1 MAGFGRKC
9 PEGIGGTK
17 TRTLAVEYASMQY
30 GSKAPFSGRNS
41 VGRSMPSSVPKK
53 IDKYEVL
60 GIVARGGMGVV
71 YKALDRTLEREVAI
85 KMVSGSGDERFQGL
99 KRFYREAQFTASLR
113 HPNIVTVYDLGEFQ
127 GTPYLVM
134 EYLPGRSLQSLL
146 DDQSMTLLQKI
157 RCMRQVCEG
166 LHYAHTR
173 QPAIIHRDIKPANIM
188 VLEDGMVK
196 IIDFGIARL
205 GQNRNTRTGF
215 VMGTYQYM
223 SPEQVRNQEIDG
235 RSDVFS
241 TGVVLFHLLT
251 HRLPFDGA
259 NVSQTLELIMNAPVP
274 PLSRLLRDYPRR
286 LDAILARALAKRREE
301 RYQTADELAFD
312 LAQVEAELKRGSF
325 GRHLSDAERMY
336 HQGDYERA
344 KVEVGRVLEVDSD
357 HREAGELMTRI
368 QRASTLQQRQK
379 RALSLRQQSEEA
391 LKLNRV
397 SEAFSCVE
405 QALRLDPDNEE
416 LRRFREKILLKEKV
430 NQALSRAERAVAAD
444 RFDEAL
450 RAVQDALEFD
460 PESVRAKSFQLM
472 IEAKLGNRRPLRAET
487 TASFAKPRRV
497 KTTTSLR
504 RRTTDSKPMSEPAL
518 SPPRRGFEEP
528 DPVWTEET
536 WSGLLGPT
544 AEFQGGGQAL
554 DAARGRE
561 PVYSPSFDLGRYD
574 TKMEH
579 VSPRDAEPVEAQK
592 LPPIDSFVQ
601 RRPASVPEIEPEP
614 NHARS
619 AEEPTQRRNQTWSYE
634 ALQML
639 ENRLAGLI
647 GPLAK
652 VVVRKAALQAT
663 NTAALLEMVS
673 ASIKQRKER
682 QTFLEQNASWP
693 GVAES
698 RAIASE
704 VNPVSAP
711 VSTGLGASLISSAE
725 VDRASRVLAGYI
737 GPLAGVLAKKASR
750 QASSVQEFYMLLSK
764 HVKSGP
770 ERSRFLRDIG
780 A

>member
-1 MAGFGRKC
+1 
-9 PEGIGGTK
+9 
-17 TRTLAVEYASMQY
+17 
-30 GSKAPFSGRNS
+30 
-41 VGRSMPSSVPKK
+41 MPSLVPRR

-60 GIVARGGMGVV
+60 GVVARGGMGVV
-71 YKALDRTLEREVAI
+71 YKAVDRTLEREVAI
-85 KMVSGSGDERFQGL
+85 KMVSGSRDERSQGL

-146 DDQSMTLLQKI
+146 EEQAMPLLQKV
-157 RCMRQVCEG
+157 RCIRQVCEG

-259 NVSQTLELIMNAPVP
+259 NVSQTLEMIMNAPAP
-274 PLSRLLRDYPRR
+274 PLSRLLRDYPRQ

-312 LAQVEAELKRGSF
+312 LAQVEADLKRGSF
-325 GRHLSDAERMY
+325 GRHIAEAERMY
-336 HQGDYERA
+336 QQGNYERA
-344 KVEVGRVLEVDSD
+344 KAEVGRVLEVDSD

-416 LRRFREKILLKEKV
+416 LRHLREKILLKEKV

-444 RFDEAL
+444 RFEEAL
-450 RAVQDALEFD
+450 RAVQDALESD
-460 PESVRAKSFQLM
+460 PESVRAKSFKLM
-472 IEAKLGNRRPLRAET
+472 IEAKLAGRHPLRPATTESFPRSRRTKT
-487 TASFAKPRRV
+487 TASLKRP
-497 KTTTSLR
+497 TTE
-504 RRTTDSKPMSEPAL
+504 SKPL
-518 SPPRRGFEEP
+518 SPPAVGAPGRLFEEP
-528 DPVWTEET
+528 DPVWSDDA
-536 WSGLLGPT
+536 WLALLKPT
-544 AEFQGGGQAL
+544 AELHGNRASFDGTIH
-554 DAARGRE
+554 RE
-561 PVYSPSFDLGRYD
+561 PVYSASFDLGRD
-574 TKMEH
+574 DA
-579 VSPRDAEPVEAQK
+579 RAEPVAASK
-592 LPPIDSFVQ
+592 LPRIENRPPLNSFPRSNPAQ
-601 RRPASVPEIEPEP
+601 GQDGEAERQQTRREAEGPAR
-614 NHARS
+614 RS
-619 AEEPTQRRNQTWSYE
+619 QAWSYS
-634 ALQML
+634 ALQVL
-639 ENRLAGLI
+639 ENRLAALI

-652 VVVRKAALQAT
+652 MVVRKAALQAR
-663 NTAALLEMVS
+663 NTADLLEIVA
-673 ASIKQRKER
+673 ASIKQRKDR
-682 QTFLEQNASWP
+682 QAFLEGNAGWP
-693 GVAES
+693 EGAEE
-698 RAIASE
+698 RAIASPQRPAS
-704 VNPVSAP
+704 VPVP
-711 VSTGLGASLISSAE
+711 TGPGGSLISSAD
-725 VDRASRVLAGYI
+725 VDRARRLLAEYI
-737 GPLAGVLAKKASR
+737 GPLAGVLTKKASR
-750 QASSVQEFYMLLSK
+750 QASSVQEFYVLLSE
-764 HVKSGP
+764 HVKSGV
-770 ERSRFLRDIG
+770 ERSRFLRDLG